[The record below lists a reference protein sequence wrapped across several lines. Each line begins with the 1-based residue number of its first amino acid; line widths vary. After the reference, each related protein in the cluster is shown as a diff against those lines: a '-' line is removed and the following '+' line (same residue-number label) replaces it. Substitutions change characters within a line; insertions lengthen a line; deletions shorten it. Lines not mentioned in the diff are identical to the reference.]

1 MKTVKWICRYVFF
14 ALLLAICVLW
24 CVFCHRSIVS
34 LEATTASVAFI
45 DLAER
50 SIADADAML
59 TRLERYNALYDA
71 GIIAGIAVL
80 AALVLLIV
88 WHALSGVLK
97 KKLAERSAAKAAARE
112 AAAQKA
118 AQEAELA
125 AQKAA
130 QEAELAAQKAAQEAS
145 RSDSPGEPDKGPG
158 YCPYCGA
165 YYAVKESFCAECG
178 QKL

>member
-59 TRLERYNALYDA
+59 TRLERYKALYDA

-118 AQEAELA
+118 AREV
-125 AQKAA
+125 
-130 QEAELAAQKAAQEAS
+130 ELAAQKAAQEAS

>member
-59 TRLERYNALYDA
+59 TRLERYKALYDA

-130 QEAELAAQKAAQEAS
+130 QEAS
-145 RSDSPGEPDKGPG
+145 RSDSPGEPDKSPG

>member
-59 TRLERYNALYDA
+59 TRLERYKALYDA

-112 AAAQKA
+112 AAAQR
-118 AQEAELA
+118 
-125 AQKAA
+125 AA